1 MTDSASANLTRTPR
15 VRAISRAAQELVA
28 ERGWSQVTVDDIA
41 ARAGTSRRT
50 FFNHVDSKESAVLGA
65 LPHLT
70 DELAT
75 RLREEALGPGED
87 LLEITLRVAAATVSA
102 QETEVEDWRRLH
114 DVLVRNPELI
124 PRFHERLEALFD
136 ALVEHLSARPDVT
149 GEQARVVL
157 TAAAAVFQLSV
168 EDALDRPA
176 LGGFDDRLQT
186 NLALLRQAAGAPRT

>member
-1 MTDSASANLTRTPR
+1 MSPPPRSAHRRPRSRTG
-15 VRAISRAAQELVA
+15 VGCTTS
-28 ERGWSQVTVDDIA
+28 SC
-41 ARAGTSRRT
+41 GTPS
-50 FFNHVDSKESAVLGA
+50 SS
-65 LPHLT
+65 
-70 DELAT
+70 
-75 RLREEALGPGED
+75 
-87 LLEITLRVAAATVSA
+87 
-102 QETEVEDWRRLH
+102 
-114 DVLVRNPELI
+114 